1 MKLEFSGA
9 ARQVTGSK
17 HLIEVNGKR
26 ILLDCGL
33 FQGRRKASDAANMQ
47 FPFDVDSIDA
57 VVLSHAHIDHSG
69 ALPLLAKLG
78 YTGPIYCT
86 HATRDL
92 CSVMLR
98 DSAYIQE
105 KDAEWMKKKK
115 GLANAQPLYT
125 ILDAEKCLS
134 LFRSVAYGQR
144 LMVAPGAWV
153 RFHDA
158 GHVLG
163 SAVEE
168 WEIEDHA
175 SKEQIRLGFTGDLGR
190 KNLPILKDWV
200 QLSNLD
206 YLITETTYGNRM
218 HEEIGDVES
227 AVCDTVNRTVARGG
241 KILIPAFALGR
252 TQEILYV
259 LHGLMKKGDIPSIPI
274 FVDSPLAKRATEV
287 VQIHP
292 ECFDEELQK
301 ILESGTDIFC
311 TTCQGNVQFTTSVE
325 DSKGLNNYPGPCII
339 ISASG
344 MCEAGRIRHHLAN
357 SITDAKNTV
366 MIVGYMAENTLGR
379 KIVDGESPINI
390 FGEPYELKAEVQ
402 IFNAFSGHADK
413 KGLLEFAE
421 NAGDLKNIFCVHGE
435 YEGMKSYR
443 DSLFGLENVK
453 KNETGIYVPAPGD
466 RFTLE
471 GGKFHRQDDFNEASR
486 NQFKQD
492 YDERFNDL

>member
-17 HLIEVNGKR
+17 HLLEVNGKK

-33 FQGRRKASDAANMQ
+33 FQGRRKQSIAANMQ
-47 FPFDVDSIDA
+47 FPFDVNSIDA

-105 KDAEWMKKKK
+105 KDAEWIKKKLK
-115 GLANAQPLYT
+115 DPEAEPLYT
-125 ILDAEKCLS
+125 IADAEKCLS

-168 WEIEDHA
+168 WEIEDHEL
-175 SKEQIRLGFTGDLGR
+175 KKQIRLGFTGDLGR

-200 QLSNLD
+200 QLQNLD
-206 YLITETTYGNRM
+206 YLITETTYGNRY
-218 HEEIGDVES
+218 HEEVKDVEGEV
-227 AVCDTVNRTVARGG
+227 ADVINRTVARGG
-241 KILIPAFALGR
+241 KIIIPAFALGR

-259 LHGLMKKGDIPSIPI
+259 LHELMKRGDIKPLPI
-274 FVDSPLAKRATEV
+274 FVDSPLAKSATEV
-287 VQIHP
+287 VQLHP
-292 ECFDEELQK
+292 ECFDDQLK
-301 ILESGTDIFC
+301 DIINSGTDIFC
-311 TTCQGNVQFTTSVE
+311 TTCRGNVQFTTSVE
-325 DSKGLNNYPGPCII
+325 ESKSLNNFPKPCII

-366 MIVGYMAENTLGR
+366 MIVGFMAENTLGR
-379 KIVDGESPINI
+379 KLVEKENPINI
-390 FGEPYELKAEVQ
+390 FGDPHELRAEVQ

-413 KGLLEFAE
+413 KGLLNFAQ
-421 NAGDLKNIFCVHGE
+421 NSGDLKNVFCVHGE

-443 DSLFGLENVK
+443 ESLFGLENIK

-466 RFTLE
+466 RFTLDGE
-471 GGKFHRQDDFNEASR
+471 RFRREDDFNEVSR
-486 NQFKQD
+486 NLFTDD
-492 YDERFNDL
+492 YDERFNEF